1 MNREIKHPYWA
12 NDEKTQVVCQFHYEN
27 GQVLEASVMDTEE
40 GNPDWAEI
48 FETFTIEDID
58 NTTNRMLKERE
69 EMLEKR
75 KLEEGEHKERF
86 KTDTLFAAKLE
97 AFQID
102 AIRNSKNRKLK
113 SSIRKAQT
121 LMEVQ
126 AYTTILLMEEM
137 KNEDSLD

>member
-48 FETFTIEDID
+48 FETFTVEDLD
-58 NTTNRMLKERE
+58 ETTNRMLEERE
-69 EMLEKR
+69 EIKQKQRLQDDEQ
-75 KLEEGEHKERF
+75 KERF

-97 AFQID
+97 AFEIP

-126 AYTTILLMEEM
+126 AYTTILLMEEL
-137 KNEDSLD
+137 KNEESND

>member
-48 FETFTIEDID
+48 FETFTVEDLD
-58 NTTNRMLKERE
+58 ETTNRMLEERE
-69 EMLEKR
+69 EIKQKQRLQDDEQ
-75 KLEEGEHKERF
+75 KERF

-97 AFQID
+97 AFEIS

-126 AYTTILLMEEM
+126 AYTTILLMEEL
-137 KNEDSLD
+137 KNEESND